1 MKNKMIARTMIA
13 VMLAASL
20 PAIAQDR
27 GYRDDRSQERS
38 YRDDRAQEQRREYR
52 QDMRNEQRQERREYR
67 DNQRDARRDYRD
79 DRRDDR
85 RDYRHGN
92 RGAGPRHDLYSG
104 QRLPSN
110 YQNRQYV
117 VDNWRSHRLSA
128 PPRGHHWV
136 QVGNDYVLAAIA
148 TGVIAS
154 IFLGN

>member
-1 MKNKMIARTMIA
+1 MKNKILARTMIA

-27 GYRDDRSQERS
+27 GYRDDRAQER
-38 YRDDRAQEQRREYR
+38 REDRR
-52 QDMRNEQRQERREYR
+52 DMRNEQRRDFR

-85 RDYRHGN
+85 RDHMARGD
-92 RGAGPRHDLYSG
+92 RGAGPRHDLHRG

-110 YQNRQYV
+110 YNNRQYV

-148 TGVIAS
+148 TGVIAN